1 MINMLV
7 NKNIKLTKKELKNK
21 IIAFPTDTVFG
32 VGALIDDLVA
42 IDKIYELKHRDYSK
56 PLAILASSIDDIIP
70 YVKEVNEEVKEIM
83 NKYWP
88 GALTIIFNKNEN
100 VSDKITAGFKT
111 IAFRI
116 PNCKISLDILKQ
128 TGPLATTSVN
138 ISGNTP
144 LNDYKEINK
153 YFGNNIDFIVSENVS
168 SSNVSSTIIDVT
180 SNEIKVIRQ
189 GQIKIV

>member
-7 NKNIKLTKKELKNK
+7 DKNIKLTKEEIKNK

-32 VGALIDDLVA
+32 VGALIDDLEA

-70 YVKEVNEEVKEIM
+70 YVKEVTEDVKEIM

-144 LNDYKEINK
+144 LNDYQEINK
-153 YFGNNIDFIVSENVS
+153 YFGYNIDFIVSENVS
-168 SSNVSSTIIDVT
+168 SSNISSTIIDVT
-180 SNEIKVIRQ
+180 SNEIKIIRQ

>member
-1 MINMLV
+1 MLV
-7 NKNIKLTKKELKNK
+7 DKNIKLTKEELKNK

-32 VGALIDDLVA
+32 VGALIDDLEA

-70 YVKEVNEEVKEIM
+70 YVKEVTEDVKEIM

-116 PNCKISLDILKQ
+116 PNCNISLDILKQ

-144 LNDYKEINK
+144 LNDYQEINK
-153 YFGNNIDFIVSENVS
+153 YFGENIDFIVSENVL
-168 SSNVSSTIIDVT
+168 SSNISSTIIDVT
-180 SNEIKVIRQ
+180 SNKIKIIRQ

>member
-7 NKNIKLTKKELKNK
+7 DKNIKLTKEEIKNK

-32 VGALIDDLVA
+32 VGALIDDLEA

-70 YVKEVNEEVKEIM
+70 YVKEVTEDLKEIM

-116 PNCKISLDILKQ
+116 PNCNISLDILKQ

-144 LNDYKEINK
+144 LNDYQEINK
-153 YFGNNIDFIVSENVS
+153 YFGENIDFIVSIVNLENS
-168 SSNVSSTIIDVT
+168 LFKESKICIFLGHID
-180 SNEIKVIRQ
+180 IKVL
-189 GQIKIV
+189 IK

>member
-1 MINMLV
+1 MLV
-7 NKNIKLTKKELKNK
+7 DKNIKLTKEEIKNK

-32 VGALIDDLVA
+32 VGALIDDLEA

-70 YVKEVNEEVKEIM
+70 YVKEVTEDVKEIM

-116 PNCKISLDILKQ
+116 PNCNISLDILKQ

-144 LNDYKEINK
+144 LNDYQEINK
-153 YFGNNIDFIVSENVS
+153 YFGENIDFIVSENVL
-168 SSNVSSTIIDVT
+168 SSNISSTIIDVT
-180 SNEIKVIRQ
+180 SNKIKIIRQ

>member
-7 NKNIKLTKKELKNK
+7 DKNIKLTKEEIKNK

-32 VGALIDDLVA
+32 VGALIDDLEA

-70 YVKEVNEEVKEIM
+70 YVKEVTEDVKEIM

-144 LNDYKEINK
+144 LNDYQEINK
-153 YFGNNIDFIVSENVS
+153 YFGDNIDFIVSENVS
-168 SSNVSSTIIDVT
+168 SSNISSTIIDVT
-180 SNEIKVIRQ
+180 SNKIKIIRQ

>member
-1 MINMLV
+1 MLV